1 MIEKGETIFVGISG
15 GADSATLLY
24 LLNEIKSSWKLK
36 LGVIHINHG
45 LRGKASKQDELFVKK
60 LARRLELPVFT
71 AHVPVKQKAKKE
83 ALSLEEAARE
93 LRYRSF
99 EKIAGSK
106 RVKKIALAHSEDDQ
120 AETVLMRILLGTGLR
135 GLQAIRPK
143 LKRDGICFIRPLIEI
158 SRAQIRAFAKTNSIS
173 YREDRS
179 NQSKRFLRNRIRLKL
194 IPELERS
201 FNPRVKKALAR
212 LPHLLDFDL
221 SFLEEA
227 AVHFYKCLARQ
238 KEDEIFFPKKSF
250 LKLSPSIQYRL
261 LDRAVRALA
270 KAEIAL
276 GADAPSTSRADLD
289 IRSEIDFEH
298 WNEFLNHLS
307 AERNFTLQFPKK
319 LLAVVSSEAV
329 RIKKAKKAAL
339 HFSHALSLH
348 KPLHIPEIGATLSC
362 QVLPGRPKAVRK
374 ADRSFEW
381 FDLDKLSFPLV
392 VRSRRPGDRFQP
404 LGQPKPLKLKGFLI
418 NKRIPLEDRDRLPLV
433 VSKNKI
439 AWAAG
444 AALGESFKVTPRTKR
459 LLRISMQ
466 PGNLT

>member
-1 MIEKGETIFVGISG
+1 MLRDQFLKTIRKFRMIEKGETIFVGVSG

-36 LGVIHINHG
+36 LGVIHVNHG
-45 LRGKASKQDELFVKK
+45 LRGKASQQDELFVKK
-60 LARRLELPVFT
+60 LARRFEIPVFT

-93 LRYRSF
+93 LRYRAF

-106 RVKKIALAHSEDDQ
+106 HIKKIALAHSEDDQ
-120 AETVLMRILLGTGLR
+120 AETVLMRILLGTGLQ

-143 LKRDGICFIRPLIEI
+143 LARNGIYFIRPLIEI
-158 SRAQIRAFAKTNSIS
+158 SRAQIRAFARVNSIS

-179 NQSKRFLRNRIRLKL
+179 NQSKRFVRNRIRLKL

-201 FNPRVKKALAR
+201 FNPQVKKALAR

-221 SFLEEA
+221 SFLEETA
-227 AVHFYKCLARQ
+227 GRFYKRLAHDG
-238 KEDEIFFPKKSF
+238 KDEISFPKKSF

-261 LDRAVRALA
+261 LGRAARALG
-270 KAEIAL
+270 
-276 GADAPSTSRADLD
+276 GAS
-289 IRSEIDFEH
+289 IDFEH

-307 AERNFTLQFPKK
+307 TERNFTLQFPKK
-319 LLAVVSSEAV
+319 LFVVVTPEAV
-329 RIKKAKKAAL
+329 RIKKAKKAPL
-339 HFSHALSLH
+339 CFSHPLSLN

-362 QVLPGRPKAVRK
+362 QVLSGRPKTVRK
-374 ADRSFEW
+374 EDKSFEW
-381 FDLDKLSFPLV
+381 FDLNKLSFPLT
-392 VRSRRPGDRFQP
+392 VRSRKPGDRFQP
-404 LGQPKPLKLKGFLI
+404 LGQVKPVKLKRFLI
-418 NKRIPLEDRDRLPLV
+418 NKKIPAEDRGRLPLV

-444 AALGESFKVTPRTKR
+444 VALGESFKVTSRTKR

-466 PGNLT
+466 AENLT